1 MFICLAFK
9 GEAILTKDV
18 IGMHVLTETVV
29 RSILKKDKVNEL
41 VVNRNTI
48 ITPSAREYLNENKVK
63 LVFEK
68 DIHALSNSGNNNKDE
83 KVSIDVEEKKFIPKY
98 VAKDTGGF
106 FEKKPED
113 MTQLYGNE
121 LVLKNH
127 PSILFRGKVDS
138 LQSKIL
144 EIQVMADKNKCEKLI
159 GELQEVLQYV
169 RNILKA
175 EVIKEE
181 TEEICLFGLLED
193 DIRKMSHNP
202 KKHIGVAHIL
212 PDYKMG
218 EILIGLN
225 AIRSGARE
233 VELSSIPLNRK
244 DITKSL
250 NRLSSAV
257 YVMMCR
263 YLSGYYN

>member
-1 MFICLAFK
+1 MFICLVFK
-9 GEAILTKDV
+9 GEAIITKDV
-18 IGMHVLTETVV
+18 IRMHVLTEAAV
-29 RSILKKDKVNEL
+29 RSILKKDKVKEL
-41 VVNRNTI
+41 VIHQDTI

-68 DIHALSNSGNNNKDE
+68 DSKADTTLDNKN
-83 KVSIDVEEKKFIPKY
+83 KVVKENIEADDRKILPKY

-144 EIQVMADKNKCEKLI
+144 EIQVMADRHKSEKLI
-159 GELQEVLQYV
+159 QELQEVLQYV
-169 RNILKA
+169 RNLLRA

-181 TEEICLFGLLED
+181 TKEICLFGLLED
-193 DIRKMSHNP
+193 EIRQMSHNP

-225 AIRSGARE
+225 AIRSGVRE
-233 VELSSIPLNRK
+233 VELSSIPLDRK

-263 YLSGYYN
+263 YLSGYYM

>member
-1 MFICLAFK
+1 MK
-9 GEAILTKDV
+9 
-18 IGMHVLTETVV
+18 VLTEAVI
-29 RSILKKDKVNEL
+29 RSMQKRDKTKEL
-41 VVNRNTI
+41 VVNPNTI
-48 ITPSAREYLNENKVK
+48 VTPSAREYLNENKIKLIFENDEKKHSSIGNKNKEEIEMVEKEERK
-63 LVFEK
+63 LV
-68 DIHALSNSGNNNKDE
+68 
-83 KVSIDVEEKKFIPKY
+83 PKY
-98 VAKDTGGF
+98 ISKDTGGF
-106 FEKKPED
+106 FETKPEQ

-121 LVLKNH
+121 LVLKDH
-127 PSILFRGKVDS
+127 PNILFRGKLDS

-144 EIQVMADKNKCEKLI
+144 EIQVMADRSKCEKLVE
-159 GELQEVLQYV
+159 ELQEVLQFV

-175 EVIKEE
+175 EVITEE
-181 TEEICLFGLLED
+181 TAVICLFGLFED
-193 DIRKMSHNP
+193 DLRKMSHNP
-202 KKHIGVAHIL
+202 KKHIGVEHIL

-225 AIRSGARE
+225 AIRSRTRE
-233 VELSSIPLNRK
+233 VELCSIPLERK

>member
-1 MFICLAFK
+1 M
-9 GEAILTKDV
+9 
-18 IGMHVLTETVV
+18 
-29 RSILKKDKVNEL
+29 
-41 VVNRNTI
+41 
-48 ITPSAREYLNENKVK
+48 
-63 LVFEK
+63 
-68 DIHALSNSGNNNKDE
+68 
-83 KVSIDVEEKKFIPKY
+83 
-98 VAKDTGGF
+98 
-106 FEKKPED
+106 
-113 MTQLYGNE
+113 
-121 LVLKNH
+121 
-127 PSILFRGKVDS
+127 
-138 LQSKIL
+138 
-144 EIQVMADKNKCEKLI
+144 
-159 GELQEVLQYV
+159 
-169 RNILKA
+169 
-175 EVIKEE
+175 
-181 TEEICLFGLLED
+181 FGLLEE

>member
-1 MFICLAFK
+1 MFICLAFH
-9 GEAILTKDV
+9 GEAIITKDV
-18 IGMHVLTETVV
+18 IGMEVLTEAVV
-29 RSILKKDKVNEL
+29 RSILKKDKVKEWL
-41 VVNRNTI
+41 VNPDTI
-48 ITPSAREYLNENKVK
+48 ITPSAREYLNEQKIK
-63 LVFEK
+63 LVYT
-68 DIHALSNSGNNNKDE
+68 KDE
-83 KVSIDVEEKKFIPKY
+83 QGLLGISKKNNEKNEINDTEEKKFIPKY
-98 VAKDTGGF
+98 IVKDTGGF
-106 FEKKPED
+106 FEKKPEE

-144 EIQVMADKNKCEKLI
+144 EIQVMADKNKCEKLVC
-159 GELQEVLQYV
+159 ELQEVLQYV

-175 EVIKEE
+175 EVIKEA
-181 TEEICLFGLLED
+181 TEEICLFGLLEE
-193 DIRKMSHNP
+193 DIREMSHNP

-225 AIRSGARE
+225 TIRSGARE

>member
-1 MFICLAFK
+1 
-9 GEAILTKDV
+9 
-18 IGMHVLTETVV
+18 MHVLTEAAV
-29 RSILKKDKVNEL
+29 RAILKKDKVKEL
-41 VVNRNTI
+41 VIHPDTI

-68 DIHALSNSGNNNKDE
+68 DAQPDTHLGNKNKEVIE
-83 KVSIDVEEKKFIPKY
+83 KIEEDDRKILPKY

-144 EIQVMADKNKCEKLI
+144 EIQVMADRHKSEKLI
-159 GELQEVLQYV
+159 QELQEVLQYV
-169 RNILKA
+169 RNLLRA

-193 DIRKMSHNP
+193 EIRQMSHNP

-212 PDYKMG
+212 PDYRMG

-225 AIRSGARE
+225 AIRSGVRE
-233 VELSSIPLNRK
+233 VELSSIPLDRK

-263 YLSGYYN
+263 YLSGYYK